1 MAKGASKTLDIRVDY
16 VTRVEGHGNIVA
28 KVEDGELVECR
39 MEITESPRFF
49 EAMLRGRSWKDAMFL
64 TTRICGI
71 CACGHGTASLKATED
86 AMGITR
92 SEQTDRLRR
101 IVLAAEQLES
111 HWLHCYF
118 LVAPDFFGAPSVI
131 PLAKTHTDV
140 VLRAMRLKKLSHH
153 ICRVLVG
160 RHTHPIG
167 MVPGGYMKLPSVRT
181 LKELREHIASFDKD
195 VQDTVDLFATLEAPA
210 LERETEY
217 ESITDPGE
225 YAFFDG
231 RLITSDGDEADTR
244 AYRDIIHEE
253 IVRHSSAK
261 HVKNRRE
268 SLMVGA
274 LARFNNNHTQ
284 LNAEAKDAA
293 ERLGLAAPC
302 FNPFH
307 NNTAQIVETVH
318 CYYDILRLLDS
329 LIEAGIE
336 DEKPPLEWPA
346 GCAGTGVGI
355 VEVPR
360 GTLVHEYE
368 YDEDGIVTGANL
380 VIPTNQNLAN
390 IEADFRAYIPQLM
403 EEGKRE
409 EEITHLL
416 EMLVRAYD
424 PCISCSAHLVQVEFK

>member
-1 MAKGASKTLDIRVDY
+1 MAHVTSDIVDIRVDY
-16 VTRVEGHGNIVA
+16 VTRIEGHGNIVA
-28 KVEDGELVECR
+28 RVEDGELVECR
-39 MEITESPRFF
+39 MEVTESPRFF
-49 EAMLRGRSWKDAMFL
+49 EAMLRGRSWQDAMFL

-92 SEQTDRLRR
+92 SEQTERLRR

-131 PLAKTHTDV
+131 PMAKTHPDV

-167 MVPGGYMKLPSVRT
+167 MVPGGYMQLPSVRT
-181 LKELREHIASFDKD
+181 LKELRDHVAGFEKD
-195 VQDTVDLFATLEAPA
+195 VQDTVDLFATLEVPA
-210 LERETEY
+210 FERETEY
-217 ESITDPGE
+217 ESITHPDE

-231 RLITSDGDEADTR
+231 RLITSDGDETDLH
-244 AYRDIIHEE
+244 AYRDIIHEK
-253 IVRHSSAK
+253 VVQHSSGK
-261 HVKNRRE
+261 HVRNKRE

-274 LARFNNNHTQ
+274 LARFNNNHGQ
-284 LNAEAKDAA
+284 LDARAKAAA
-293 ERLGLAAPC
+293 EKLGLAAPC
-302 FNPFH
+302 TNPFH
-307 NNTAQIVETVH
+307 NSTAQIVETIH

-329 LIEAGIE
+329 LVEAGIE
-336 DEKPPLEWPA
+336 DEKPPLQWPA
-346 GCAGTGVGI
+346 GRAGTGVGI
-355 VEVPR
+355 TEVPR

-403 EEGKRE
+403 EEGRRE
-409 EEITHLL
+409 DEITHAL
-416 EMLVRAYD
+416 EMLVRSYD

>member
-1 MAKGASKTLDIRVDY
+1 MAKVASKSMDIRVDY

-64 TTRICGI
+64 VTRICGI
-71 CACGHGTASLKATED
+71 CACGHGSASLKATED

-92 SEQTDRLRR
+92 SEQTERLRR
-101 IVLAAEQLES
+101 IVLHAEQLES

-118 LVAPDFFGAPSVI
+118 LVAPDFLGAPSVI

-153 ICRVLVG
+153 ICGVLVG

-167 MVPGGYMKLPSVRT
+167 MVPGGYMKLPSVRD
-181 LKELREHIASFDKD
+181 LRELRDHIASFEAD
-195 VQDTVDLFATLEAPA
+195 VRATVDLFATLEAPA
-210 LERETEY
+210 FERETEY
-217 ESITDPGE
+217 ESITRPDE

-231 RLITSDGDEADTR
+231 RLITSDGDEAEAHD
-244 AYRDIIHEE
+244 YGHIIHES
-253 IVRHSSAK
+253 IVEHSSAK
-261 HVKNRRE
+261 HVRNRRE

-284 LNAEAKDAA
+284 LLPQAKDAA
-293 ERLGLAAPC
+293 DRLGLAAPC
-302 FNPFH
+302 TNPFH
-307 NNTAQIVETVH
+307 NNTAQIVESVH
-318 CYYDILRLLDS
+318 CYYEVLRLLDE
-329 LIEAGIE
+329 LIEAGIQ
-336 DEKPPLEWPA
+336 DEKPPLEWPR
-346 GCAGTGVGI
+346 GRAGTGVGI

-368 YDEDGIVTGANL
+368 YDADGIVTGANL

-390 IEADFRAYIPQLM
+390 IEADFRAYVPQLM
-403 EEGKRE
+403 DEGRSE
-409 EEITHLL
+409 AEVTHAL
-416 EMLVRAYD
+416 ERLVRAYD
-424 PCISCSAHLVQVEFK
+424 PCISCSTHLVQVEFK

>member
-1 MAKGASKTLDIRVDY
+1 MTAAPKTLDVRVDY

-28 KVEDGELVECR
+28 RVEDGELVECR

-71 CACGHGTASLKATED
+71 CACGHGSASLKATED
-86 AMGITR
+86 AMGIAR
-92 SEQTDRLRR
+92 SEQTERLRR

-118 LVAPDFFGAPSVI
+118 LVAPDFFGVPSVI

-153 ICRVLVG
+153 VCRVLVG

-167 MVPGGYMKLPSVRT
+167 MVPGGYMKLPSVRA
-181 LKELREHIASFDKD
+181 LKELRDHIAGFKD
-195 VQDTVDLFATLEAPA
+195 DVHATVDLFATLEPPA
-210 LERETEY
+210 FERETEY
-217 ESITDPGE
+217 ESITNPDE

-231 RLITSDGDEADTR
+231 RLVTSDGDEADTHD
-244 AYRDIIHEE
+244 YRNIIHES
-253 IVRHSSAK
+253 IVEHSSAK
-261 HVKNRRE
+261 HAKNRRE

-274 LARFNNNHTQ
+274 LARFNNNHAQ
-284 LNAEAKDAA
+284 LNSEAKAAA
-293 ERLGLAAPC
+293 ETLGLAAPC
-302 FNPFH
+302 TNPFH

-318 CYYDILRLLDS
+318 CYYDILRLLDE
-329 LIEAGIE
+329 LIEAGIQ
-336 DEKPPLEWPA
+336 DEKPPLEWPR
-346 GCAGTGVGI
+346 GRAGTGVGI

-403 EEGKRE
+403 DEGKNKA
-409 EEITHLL
+409 EITHAL

-424 PCISCSAHLVQVEFK
+424 PCISCSTHLVKVAFK

>member
-1 MAKGASKTLDIRVDY
+1 MTAAPKTLDVRVDY

-28 KVEDGELVECR
+28 RVEDGELVECR

-49 EAMLRGRSWKDAMFL
+49 EAMLRGRSWQDAMFL

-71 CACGHGTASLKATED
+71 CACGHGSASLKATED
-86 AMGITR
+86 AMGIAR
-92 SEQTDRLRR
+92 SEQTERLRR
-101 IVLAAEQLES
+101 IVLHAEQLES

-153 ICRVLVG
+153 VCRVLVG

-167 MVPGGYMKLPSVRT
+167 MVPGGYMKLPSVRA
-181 LKELREHIASFDKD
+181 LKELRDHIAGFEDD
-195 VQDTVDLFATLEAPA
+195 VHATVDLFATLEPPA
-210 LERETEY
+210 FERETEY
-217 ESITDPGE
+217 ESIADPDE

-231 RLITSDGDEADTR
+231 RLITSDGDEADTHD
-244 AYRDIIHEE
+244 YRNIIHEE

-274 LARFNNNHTQ
+274 LARFNNNHAQ
-284 LNAEAKDAA
+284 LVPEATAAA
-293 ERLGLAAPC
+293 ETLGLAAPC
-302 FNPFH
+302 TNPFH
-307 NNTAQIVETVH
+307 NNTAQIVESVH
-318 CYYDILRLLDS
+318 CYYEVLRLLDE
-329 LIEAGIE
+329 LIEAGIQ
-336 DEKPPLEWPA
+336 DEKPPLEWPR
-346 GCAGTGVGI
+346 GRAGTGVGI

-403 EEGKRE
+403 DEGKNE
-409 EEITHLL
+409 AQITHAL

-424 PCISCSAHLVQVEFK
+424 PCISCSTHLVKVEFK

>member
-1 MAKGASKTLDIRVDY
+1 MAKAASKTLDIRVDY

-28 KVEDGELVECR
+28 KVEGGELVECR

-181 LKELREHIASFDKD
+181 LKELREHVASFEED

-217 ESITDPGE
+217 ESITDPAE

-231 RLITSDGDEADTR
+231 RLITSDGDEADTH
-244 AYRDIIHEE
+244 AYRDIIHEQV
-253 IVRHSSAK
+253 VRHSSAK

-284 LNAEAKDAA
+284 LNPEGKDAA

-302 FNPFH
+302 TNPFH

-329 LIEAGIE
+329 LTEAGIE

-380 VIPTNQNLAN
+380 VIPTNQNMAN

-403 EEGKRE
+403 EEGKTQ

-424 PCISCSAHLVQVEFK
+424 PCISCSAHLLQVEFK